1 MSSAVIAI
9 LVIIVL
15 GAAFIIGFAWYM
27 GINAPKKLTE
37 THCPFC
43 DKVINKGS
51 TVCEWCRKEIPAKEK
66 I

>member
-1 MSSAVIAI
+1 MSSTDITI
-9 LVIIVL
+9 LLIMVL

-43 DKVINKGS
+43 DKVIKKDS
-51 TVCEWCRKEIPAKEK
+51 TVCEWCGKEIPAKEK